1 MLTLPYLYLHIG
13 YAVEFVGDDDRLHA
27 TLLWWAS
34 SCESLK
40 YVGHSAS
47 LFSDGG
53 AVSNERDTVWKS
65 DI

>member
-1 MLTLPYLYLHIG
+1 VGLYLYIG
-13 YAVEFVGDDDRLHA
+13 YAAGFVDDDDRLHT
-27 TLLWWAS
+27 TLFWWAS

-40 YVGHSAS
+40 YVGRSVS

-53 AVSNERDTVWKS
+53 AMPNERETVWKS